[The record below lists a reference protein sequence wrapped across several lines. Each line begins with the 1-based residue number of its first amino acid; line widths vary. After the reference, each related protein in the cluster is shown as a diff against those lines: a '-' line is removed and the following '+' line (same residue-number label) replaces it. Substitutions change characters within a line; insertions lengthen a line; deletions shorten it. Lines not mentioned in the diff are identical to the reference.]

1 MRSFDTEDETG
12 GCRINREYLY
22 ILLLSLCRFEP
33 IVSKLCSTNSH
44 KMYKYSFKAMLDKFA

>member
-1 MRSFDTEDETG
+1 MIFTEQGAVEL
-12 GCRINREYLY
+12 IKQNREYLY

-44 KMYKYSFKAMLDKFA
+44 KMYKYS